1 MKITKNKIFS
11 KVLIVLLMVIFL
23 GSVFPKKAEAIAGI
37 GDTVFDAANTVASI
51 GHWMKDV
58 AFDAWW
64 VSNDLLEKAWNKLSA
79 KTYHMVLS
87 TAAKKVAYDT
97 AVWLGE
103 GAKGKKPGFLT
114 DEVGKYLG
122 DIANNAAGQYIEE
135 VSKSA
140 FKDFNLCEPDINVKL
155 MMGLGLSEVKLE
167 ESKCSFTKMKANWEK
182 EVLQNKDFLSD
193 INNYFEVGGDFGAV
207 LQLQDI
213 KNQKVQLAK
222 ESAVV
227 KLLTYGGW
235 KNNTEAISDK
245 TISPPQSDYLV
256 MDKTSEMQVQAWGAA
271 TGDAFEDAAQVFGS
285 QYFFTLFNRKL
296 RELGKKD
303 EDPKGGSGG
312 KNDSIS
318 GLTKA
323 DEEGGANKQS
333 LEQSLMGLLVPNFNT
348 NMNFDVLSKLSMCP
362 DPSSAEPD
370 NCVIDTGF
378 FSAISQ
384 NLTVGQAL
392 GKGFIR
398 ENGKFGFLVEYV
410 DDRYQCFGDEP
421 SFTEAYPYRSMLILR
436 KYRILPVGWE
446 LAAQYIHDRPEVTR
460 SCTIGDMVACFDP
473 SDEYTYTSD
482 NCNQEIW
489 CRGLVDP
496 NWVLT
501 SPEHTCKRSGP
512 GPSILSAENAVAAN
526 ELDSKLMVARNE
538 YCADEQS
545 CIYENEDGACEQ
557 YGYCV
562 EEKRKWD
569 FGTDSCD
576 PNFNSC
582 ETFRDSSGKSLSLL
596 ENTIDNSVCTADN
609 VGCTSYCED
618 YNVDTTFSC
627 TSTSGN
633 KVYLDKDAQT
643 CDAGN
648 EGCHQFIRTKVGLGT
663 NLIQNSGFEDNLVGD
678 VTSFGAGA
686 TTHLGNPDIGWMAYR
701 AGGSTLSASIVD
713 GATGQVHSGTK
724 SALIS
729 TNTWDG
735 IGSYDSRTPSY
746 SNFPDGFD
754 MKPNATYTVS
764 AWVFVQSGSVMLGAG
779 SAIRYET
786 ATSSYL
792 NTWEQI
798 SVSFIND
805 GSIDADQFFIY
816 GTVPGAQFYVDDI
829 QFEESLSTSNYKGY
843 GDVNVVYEKLLPDYL
858 ADSCYRNPG
867 TDYGYKDDYPAV
879 CDKFARLCNE
889 DEVGCDMYSSVNS
902 GISIPAKVDVMDYC
916 TAECVG
922 YDQYMQH
929 DTIFSSLE
937 PKYFIPANSGACDA
951 GSVACEEFTNL
962 DAVASGGET
971 KEYYSYLRQCV
982 KPGEVGSNCN
992 EFYTWEGSSETGF
1005 QLKVH
1010 SLQTDNDA
1018 DDGAYPN
1025 PEARYDDDPAVTS
1038 YDYDDCNELIYKMNL
1053 NSDCREFYNKA
1064 GEISYHSYS
1073 LTVTCSNDCH
1083 PFRLTKNNVV
1093 KDPVTGAN
1101 ISWPTCQ
1108 SLSIYSDRHD
1118 IITNTEF
1125 LDRGECVLCKSGGTW
1140 DSASDSCLYK
1150 AIPSEG
1156 TVCSAAVS
1164 GCREYSGNN
1173 GNTIYNVF
1181 TTDFEGS
1188 TQGWLGVGA
1197 TTVIT
1202 DNDSLRVNEEALRVQ
1217 VAPYTIAREVG
1228 TQVQEGKSYYLEF
1241 LAKGISAGSFTSI
1254 HLTNG
1259 TEIANFRTDPSL
1271 SISLGTDYTLYKLN
1285 LASLDHSVALAESM
1299 VIQADGSFMI
1309 DDIKLVE
1316 ITDRYYL
1323 IENSW
1328 QIPDSCYEDIYG
1340 NPVGQLANL
1349 GCDEYTDR
1357 AEDVF
1362 YIHNFP
1368 VLCQESAVGC
1378 EELIDTHNNSD
1389 FNAMT
1394 FNAGDLSEEIV
1405 PADNII
1411 YAVYDEKKEC
1421 YEDQKGCQ
1429 ILGKPYNYE
1438 NTSVYRAT
1446 YLVNDSDD
1454 YGTILC
1460 YDNEVGCKSWTNRE
1474 GNVYFKDPG
1483 NETCEYRIESDSGKT
1498 GGACLST
1505 LDCDPGYSCESGT
1518 CMQKV
1523 RNWNW
1528 FKTAVKRCDAD
1539 FNGTVS
1545 ETDEICLDNSDCNL
1559 TGRTCS
1565 TNADCGNTFDVC
1577 LSGVCRNSCIDDKAD
1592 YECALTTYS
1601 TIGTGGKGA
1610 QVKTPT
1616 VDGGNNNWAGICP
1629 SSEESCSEYIDPVSD
1644 FSVNLLANSSF
1655 GEPPAVTYSANWQC
1669 SVSGANCTLAS
1680 DCSVAAGVCVDN
1692 IWKASGSTY
1701 TQTVKLERNYI
1712 YRLASI
1718 NDNAGSNI
1726 TISCPSLTEYSEANN
1741 ALGGVGTT
1749 MTVSNP
1755 IAGQMNSEMFYIAE
1769 SGIGDMKCTVVMNN
1783 VNLSGSDYA
1792 EVKRVVVNYQLE
1804 IGLDKKTCNGIVN
1817 RNEGCV
1823 LFNERE
1829 VRSKNLANIVYSSLD
1844 YDADN
1849 TVYGSGPRTCT
1860 GPSCNS
1866 NQIIKVTPD
1875 RMCDKWLACTEMIKA
1890 GGSEDNVCASI
1901 GICDKLDKNGNCER
1915 FVAQLQQNYVY
1926 NPAISGIMT
1935 AGDIYNMSGYVKVG
1949 YLGTMV
1955 NQDTTRKSDDKFN
1968 FGSMQP
1974 HGSQAQILN
1983 GSFEFATENSD
1994 IDNAGD
2000 PTTGIKPT
2008 PDWGD
2013 NDMADGWNCGDTSN
2027 YRCEVIDD
2035 PIENEKEKICY
2046 VYDHEGNCQLYAPDG
2061 RNFYKLSADNEGV
2074 AFATS
2079 SEFSVTPN
2087 TNYALSFFVNTMNLN
2102 NGRARLHMS
2111 EFQESG
2117 VQNEI
2122 WTRDIDYQLDWRKE
2136 VSLITSSPTA
2146 RSMRLELTIVDLPQ
2160 GSVYFDE
2167 IEMKETLRVR
2177 AGNPATPTE
2186 DIYETKDCR
2195 LYPKNDALSCNYYEN
2210 GIRYKGWTG
2219 YCLEYDRYP
2228 GWTNACLQWWSIPS
2242 SLDSVNSWCGDGAV
2256 GDDEDCECAPAG
2268 NVEVR
2273 NCDSESSIPG
2283 TSVDN
2288 SYRCINCMWQGGWCG
2303 DNYVDTTNPYPA
2315 EECDWN
2321 ESRLSSPR
2329 GSEPNND
2336 LGGSPAAVDIT
2347 CENLSFYK
2355 GAAYPRTMFTDGN
2368 LGCFS
2373 HDGGYNVGVDNND
2386 RCTYDTDYG
2395 VGSYLVADPAQ
2406 DSVSFGTKYNGF
2418 GCTRD
2423 LNDADPSD
2431 TYNPKTSE
2439 DCILAGGVVVSETID
2454 QAAVPPAIRG
2464 GAMVIDSSRNTVL
2477 GNSNFGNTFCKFT
2490 ININNDTL
2498 ACQAIGGVVAVLP
2511 PPSVPSPDPEDY
2523 YTFCRVTPASPITVV
2538 TIQNCYNLSGL
2549 PPVALNAS
2557 ATEAEGLVCNVGGV
2571 YTEIPVIDQNSTVG
2585 NLCGNFGDGTWRAYM
2600 PNGTPWSLTSP
2611 CTASI
2616 SCAGPPCGGSLSLTS
2631 SSHNIFQEL
2640 GIETVTAH
2648 RAHCRLRWNGC
2659 HSSSKTCYA
2668 TIDAIGCY

>member
-1 MKITKNKIFS
+1 MVKFKNILSKILLSFFLVFFVFS
-11 KVLIVLLMVIFL
+11 GLVL
-23 GSVFPKKAEAIAGI
+23 PKEVKAIPVEDIGNIGATITGWI
-37 GDTVFDAANTVASI
+37 GDGLEWAA
-51 GHWMKDV
+51 G
-58 AFDAWW
+58 
-64 VSNDLLEKAWNKLSA
+64 KAWDIEIAIKNTWRSKIYLEL
-79 KTYHMVLS
+79 VS
-87 TAAKKVAYDT
+87 TAVNKMAYDT
-97 AVWLGE
+97 ATWLGS
-103 GAKGKKPGFLT
+103 GRKGQKPMFLT
-114 DEVGKYLG
+114 EQKGEYLKNMA
-122 DIANNAAGQYIEE
+122 DDAAGQYIESI
-135 VSKSA
+135 SKDA
-140 FKDFNLCEPDINVKL
+140 FGDEFNLCEPDINVKL
-155 MMGLGLSEVKLE
+155 SIGLGLTQPKLT
-167 ESKCSFTKMKANWEK
+167 SSNCTFTKMKDNWEK
-182 EVLQNKDFLSD
+182 EVLQNKEFLSD
-193 INNYFEVGGDFGAV
+193 INNYFEEGGDLGVALSMNDQMLREINTRKEHATLDLLIDKGWNAV
-207 LQLQDI
+207 TEPI
-213 KNQKVQLAK
+213 SNKV
-222 ESAVV
+222 V
-227 KLLTYGGW
+227 
-235 KNNTEAISDK
+235 
-245 TISPPQSDYLV
+245 SPPETAAGEAAQTREDVHKKVFQTSGDVAADMLKVFSNQYFITLFKTK
-256 MDKTSEMQVQAWGAA
+256 MAEIGKKSPKTSSPTDKNSLV
-271 TGDAFEDAAQVFGS
+271 D
-285 QYFFTLFNRKL
+285 KL
-296 RELGKKD
+296 K
-303 EDPKGGSGG
+303 
-312 KNDSIS
+312 
-318 GLTKA
+318 GLTDPDSESVENSVSGTSQNLLELLQPSFEVSA
-323 DEEGGANKQS
+323 DFET
-333 LEQSLMGLLVPNFNT
+333 LT
-348 NMNFDVLSKLSMCP
+348 KLSTCA
-362 DPSSAEPD
+362 DSASAGPTD
-370 NCVIDTGF
+370 CVIDSN
-378 FSAISQ
+378 FSTAISG
-384 NLTVGQAL
+384 NLTVGQAINQGYL
-392 GKGFIR
+392 KQ
-398 ENGKFGFLVEYV
+398 NGKFGFLVEYV
-410 DDRYQCFGDEP
+410 DDSYQCFGDEP
-421 SFTEAYPYRSMLILR
+421 SFNEGYPYRSMLILR

-446 LAAQYIHDRPEVTR
+446 LAAQYINERPEVTNT
-460 SCTIGDMVACFDP
+460 CTLGDMVACFDN
-473 SDEYTYTSD
+473 SDEYTYTSGS
-482 NCNQEIW
+482 CNQGSW

-501 SPEHTCKRSGP
+501 APQHTCKRSGP
-512 GPSILSAENAVAAN
+512 GPDIISYQAAKGATDF
-526 ELDSKLMVARNE
+526 DSKLAIKRNE

-545 CIYENEDGACEQ
+545 CIAEKDDGVCEV

-576 PNFNSC
+576 PNYNSC

-618 YNVDTTFSC
+618 YNADTTFSC
-627 TSTSGN
+627 TSTSGD
-633 KVYLDKDAQT
+633 KVYLDKDAKA

-678 VTSFGAGA
+678 VASFGGSA
-686 TTHLGNPDIGWMAYR
+686 TTYLGNPDIGWMAYR
-701 AGGSTLSASIVD
+701 TGGSSLSVSIVD
-713 GATGQVHSGTK
+713 SASGQVHSGTK
-724 SALIS
+724 SALI
-729 TNTWDG
+729 NTDSWDG

-746 SNFPDGFD
+746 SNFPDDFN

-764 AWVFVQSGSVMLGAG
+764 AWVYVQSGSVMLGAG

-829 QFEESLSTSNYKGY
+829 QFEESLSTSNYKDY

-937 PKYFIPANSGACDA
+937 PKYFIPANSSACDA

-962 DAVASGGET
+962 DAAASGGET

-1108 SLSIYSDRHD
+1108 SLSIYSDYHD

-1188 TQGWLGVGA
+1188 TQGWQGVGA

-1285 LASLDHSVALAESM
+1285 LASLNHSVALAESM

-1340 NPVGQLANL
+1340 NPAGQLLNL

-1357 AEDVF
+1357 AENTF

-1378 EELIDTHNNSD
+1378 EELIDTHNYSD
-1389 FNAMT
+1389 YNGMT
-1394 FNAGDLSEEIV
+1394 FNAGDPSEEIV

-1429 ILGKPYNYE
+1429 ILGKPYDYE
-1438 NTSVYRAT
+1438 NASVYRAT
-1446 YLVNDSDD
+1446 YLVNDPDD

-1460 YDNEVGCKSWTNRE
+1460 YNNEVGCKSWTNRE

-1483 NETCEYRIESDSGKT
+1483 SETCEYRIETNSGKT
-1498 GGACLST
+1498 GGACLNDT
-1505 LDCDPGYSCESGT
+1505 DCSSGYSCESGT
-1518 CMQKV
+1518 CLQKV

-1528 FKTAVKRCDAD
+1528 FKTAVKRCDANA
-1539 FNGTVS
+1539 NGAVVA
-1545 ETDEICLDNSDCNL
+1545 TDSICLDSADCNL
-1559 TGRTCS
+1559 TGRTCKV
-1565 TNADCGNTFDVC
+1565 NADCGNAFDVC
-1577 LSGVCRNSCIDDKAD
+1577 LSGFCRNSCIDDKAD
-1592 YECALTTYS
+1592 YPCPTTRTS
-1601 TIGTGGKGA
+1601 TIGTGGQGA
-1610 QVKTPT
+1610 NVNTPT
-1616 VDGGNNNWAGICP
+1616 VDAGNNNWAGICP

-1644 FSVNLLANSSF
+1644 FSVNLLANGSF
-1655 GEPPAVTYSANWQC
+1655 GEPPTVTYSANWQC
-1669 SVSGANCTLAS
+1669 SISGANCSLPS
-1680 DCSVAAGVCVDN
+1680 DCPTAAGTCVDN
-1692 IWKASGSTY
+1692 IWKVSGSTY
-1701 TQTVKLERNYI
+1701 TQTVKLERNHM
-1712 YRLASI
+1712 YRLAAV
-1718 NDNAGSNI
+1718 NDTVGSDI
-1726 TISCPSLTEYSEANN
+1726 TITCPSLTEYSEINN
-1741 ALGGVGTT
+1741 AFGGVATT
-1749 MTVSNP
+1749 LTVSNTMVND
-1755 IAGQMNSEMFYIAE
+1755 MNSKMFYIADGT
-1769 SGIGDMKCTVVMNN
+1769 SDMKCTVVMNN
-1783 VNLSGSDYA
+1783 VDLSLTSPDYA
-1792 EVKRVVVNYQLE
+1792 EVKKVVVNYQLE
-1804 IGLDKKTCNGIVN
+1804 IGLDKQSCNGIVN

-1849 TVYGSGPRTCT
+1849 TVYGAGPKTCT
-1860 GPSCNS
+1860 KAGAVTVNCNS

-1875 RMCDKWLACTEMIKA
+1875 RMCNKWLACTGMTEA
-1890 GGSEDNVCASI
+1890 GKTGESVCDAI

-1915 FVAQLQQNYVY
+1915 FVAQLEQNYVY
-1926 NPAISGIMT
+1926 NPTISGIVT

-1949 YLGTMV
+1949 YSGTMV
-1955 NQDTTRKSDDKFN
+1955 NRDTTRKSDDKFN

-1974 HGSQAQILN
+1974 LGGQTQILN
-1983 GSFEFATENSD
+1983 NSFEFASENFCA
-1994 IDNAGD
+1994 IDPPSQTACGNKDYAGD
-2000 PTTGIKPT
+2000 YEAGIDPS

-2013 NDMADGWNCGDTSN
+2013 LDYAADWDCEPAGSSK
-2027 YRCEVIDD
+2027 CEVIDD
-2035 PIENEKEKICY
+2035 PVENENEKICY
-2046 VYDHEGNCQLYAPDG
+2046 IEDRDSTCKIYAPDG
-2061 RNFYKLSADNEGV
+2061 RNYFKLIADNEGV
-2074 AFATS
+2074 ASATS
-2079 SEFSVTPN
+2079 SQFSVSPN
-2087 TNYALSFFVNTMNLN
+2087 TDYVFSFFVNTLRLS
-2102 NGRARLHMS
+2102 NGRAQLRIY
-2111 EFQESG
+2111 EFDEDGNQSY
-2117 VQNEI
+2117 I
-2122 WTRDIDYQLDWRKE
+2122 WQSSINYRLDWRKE
-2136 VSLITSSPTA
+2136 TSTFRTSATA
-2146 RSMRLELTIVDLPQ
+2146 RTMMIVLTAIDLPQ
-2160 GSVYFDE
+2160 GNVYFDKFDIRE
-2167 IEMKETLRVR
+2167 SLLARDGIT
-2177 AGNPATPTE
+2177 AE
-2186 DIYETKDCR
+2186 DTYETKDCR
-2195 LYPKNDALSCNYYEN
+2195 LYPKDDALSCDYYEG

-2228 GWTNACLQWWSIPS
+2228 GWANACLQWWSIPS
-2242 SLDSVNSWCGDGAV
+2242 SVDSVNSWCGDNKV
-2256 GDDEDCECAPAG
+2256 GDDEDCECPPDADG
-2268 NVEVR
+2268 NPVFS
-2273 NCDSESSIPG
+2273 CPSQLSLSG
-2283 TSVDN
+2283 TAVSN
-2288 SYRCINCMWQGGWCG
+2288 EYYCENCMWTQGWCG
-2303 DNYVDTTNPYPA
+2303 DNYIDNSRYG

-2321 ESRLSSPR
+2321 DSLRVGPV
-2329 GSEPNND
+2329 GTIPNTGIITSVGTNV
-2336 LGGSPAAVDIT
+2336 PIT
-2347 CENLSFYK
+2347 CENLPF
-2355 GAAYPRTMFTDGN
+2355 AYNSIPYLNAYRGRMFTDGN

-2373 HDGGYNVGVDNND
+2373 HDGGANAEGSAAENNFKCLFDVDYSRGTNEND
-2386 RCTYDTDYG
+2386 PNPDPTLIL
-2395 VGSYLVADPAQ
+2395 SDPAMA
-2406 DSVSFGTKYNGF
+2406 NGF
-2418 GCTRD
+2418 GCTTNLFD
-2423 LNDADPSD
+2423 DNLSINTNLIHTAQNCVD
-2431 TYNPKTSE
+2431 
-2439 DCILAGGVVVSETID
+2439 AGGVVVSDSVEQTG
-2454 QAAVPPAIRG
+2454 AGAGNMGAV
-2464 GAMVIDSSRNTVL
+2464 VIDSSRNTIV

-2490 ININNDTL
+2490 GSWSGALGASGICATVS
-2498 ACQAIGGVVAVLP
+2498 GG
-2511 PPSVPSPDPEDY
+2511 
-2523 YTFCRVTPASPITVV
+2523 
-2538 TIQNCYNLSGL
+2538 
-2549 PPVALNAS
+2549 
-2557 ATEAEGLVCNVGGV
+2557 GG
-2571 YTEIPVIDQNSTVG
+2571 G
-2585 NLCGNFGDGTWRAYM
+2585 WRAYLTDS
-2600 PNGTPWSLTSP
+2600 TPWTRTPSS
-2611 CTASI
+2611 CTAHI
-2616 SCAGPPCGGSLSLTS
+2616 SCSGPPCVHSMSNVS
-2631 SSHNIFQEL
+2631 PSHNYFSNSN
-2640 GIETVTAH
+2640 IESASVSNSNCSYDGFSCGSEGDSCVTTVTE
-2648 RAHCRLRWNGC
+2648 
-2659 HSSSKTCYA
+2659 
-2668 TIDAIGCY
+2668 IGCY